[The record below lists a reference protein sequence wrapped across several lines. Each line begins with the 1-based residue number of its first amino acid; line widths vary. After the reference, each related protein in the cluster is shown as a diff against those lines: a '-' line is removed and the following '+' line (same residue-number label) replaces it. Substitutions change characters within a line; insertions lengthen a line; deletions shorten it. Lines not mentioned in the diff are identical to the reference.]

1 METDSPEHPEEFRIT
16 SAPETI
22 DTEALMAEI
31 RAKVAEKRRAN
42 IYGDEAFEPWTA
54 FVQPGDPSLA
64 MGHRLAYLDGCGKI
78 DLAGEPIKSH
88 RPFLGRFL
96 IATKKFTRY
105 WVRKYTDALFMRQAH
120 FNSEATGALKAM
132 NEEVQFLRRE
142 VEELR
147 AELRAKE

>member
-1 METDSPEHPEEFRIT
+1 MDPDITEKTDEFRIT
-16 SAPETI
+16 SAPESL

-31 RAKVAEKRRAN
+31 RARVAEKRRAN

-54 FVQPGDPSLA
+54 FVQPGDPGLA
-64 MGHRLAYLDGCGKI
+64 MEHRLAYLDACGRI
-78 DLAGEPIKSH
+78 NLAGEPIKSH
-88 RPFLGRFL
+88 RPVLGRFL

-147 AELRAKE
+147 AQLRARD